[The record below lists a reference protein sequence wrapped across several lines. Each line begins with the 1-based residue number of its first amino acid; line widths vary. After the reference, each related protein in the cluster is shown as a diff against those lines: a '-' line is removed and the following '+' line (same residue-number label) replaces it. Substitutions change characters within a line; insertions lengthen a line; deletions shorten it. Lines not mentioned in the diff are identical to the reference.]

1 MEVLIVI
8 IAIIVAVVNANNK
21 KTQAQRKTQQ
31 RQANARTPDAE
42 EARAAERLR
51 DYQAQRRQ
59 AESKNGNGA
68 PTVTVPIPQV
78 APHTQGSGAAP
89 AGTAW
94 RCSCG
99 ETNRATAKFCTRC
112 GKPRYGGSMNYASTE
127 GRGRSPEGAPA
138 PSQNRKAKVAPQG
151 RVHPATASVTQH
163 VVKPLTESSHRHVES
178 SMIGVQECHEPPEFQ
193 MKERDAYAQEKERE
207 LFPYGLDFG
216 KDAVLQGVLYA
227 EILGKPKAL
236 RKRGA

>member
-1 MEVLIVI
+1 
-8 IAIIVAVVNANNK
+8 
-21 KTQAQRKTQQ
+21 
-31 RQANARTPDAE
+31 
-42 EARAAERLR
+42 
-51 DYQAQRRQ
+51 
-59 AESKNGNGA
+59 
-68 PTVTVPIPQV
+68 
-78 APHTQGSGAAP
+78 
-89 AGTAW
+89 
-94 RCSCG
+94 
-99 ETNRATAKFCTRC
+99 
-112 GKPRYGGSMNYASTE
+112 MNYASTE

-138 PSQNRKAKVAPQG
+138 PSQNRKAKAAPQG
-151 RVHPATASVTQH
+151 RVYPATASVTQH